1 LRHTLDDRFTP
12 IEETMS
18 ALNDLV
24 KAGKVRYVGISD
36 APAWKVAQAQVV
48 SHFRGWN
55 PLIALQIEYSLP
67 GWGVLVRALHPH
79 FSTGKTLLSSLG
91 SRFVANSQVG
101 PTTIFDRSIRNS
113 LDALAFFFVRRI
125 LMPTGPFTAAQF
137 VSTQWNTTEGK
148 AKFGNTYLHFVDSEF
163 KRTLFTKQFYNQLS
177 NCFFHI
183 AHYVECVIMW
193 SAGVDTA

>member
-1 LRHTLDDRFTP
+1 VNSAPIRRQTRDNRFTP

-24 KAGKVRYVGISD
+24 KAGKVRYVGVSD
-36 APAWKVAQAQVV
+36 APAWKVAQAQMMA
-48 SHFRGWN
+48 HFRGWN

-101 PTTIFDRSIRNS
+101 PTTIFDRTKS
-113 LDALAFFFVRRI
+113 FVTVSCTRRSKSSRVFQE
-125 LMPTGPFTAAQF
+125 PS
-137 VSTQWNTTEGK
+137 V
-148 AKFGNTYLHFVDSEF
+148 
-163 KRTLFTKQFYNQLS
+163 
-177 NCFFHI
+177 FHI
-183 AHYVECVIMW
+183 HRIIV
-193 SAGVDTA
+193 